1 MEIRELQ
8 ATIEAIL
15 FASGDPVSVDKLAD
29 VLELEKNTVIKL
41 TDSLMEQL
49 EDESSGVCIMKMDDK
64 YQMCSKPQFG
74 EQIRKMMDIRRNMPL
89 SPASME
95 VLAIVAYNQP
105 VTKAFVEQIRGVDC
119 SGVLGSLVTKGLIEE
134 KGRLELPG
142 RPIAYR
148 TTPVILRCF
157 GLESLDHLP
166 DVTGSGEGP
175 PPEEDGQMTLV
186 GMHGEEDTREEL
198 PHSIDTE
205 DQS

>member
-1 MEIRELQ
+1 LEIRELQ

-142 RPIAYR
+142 RPLLYG
-148 TTPVILRCF
+148 TTSNFLRCF
-157 GLESLDHLP
+157 GITSVDYLPPLPEKDQEEAAQSGPLEEP
-166 DVTGSGEGP
+166 DE
-175 PPEEDGQMTLV
+175 QN
-186 GMHGEEDTREEL
+186 
-198 PHSIDTE
+198 
-205 DQS
+205 